1 MKLVTDAPMNKP
13 RRPPQLAKISGM
25 LDVSDRFNEMKLC
38 SLKDIKTLLDAF
50 NLKRISKY
58 FSRKISFVKIKNFS

>member
-13 RRPPQLAKISGM
+13 KRPPQLAKISGI
-25 LDVSDRFNEMKLC
+25 LDVSDRFNDMKLC

-50 NLKRISKY
+50 DLKRITKY
-58 FSRKISFVKIKNFS
+58 FSLEISFVYTDK